1 MAKSSQVMKV
11 INAALDLDLA
21 NPNLEISQK
30 ESLLRERAIMLGTMD
45 YYRYYPRRSMYI
57 TTYSTTS
64 GSDSTIGFIWNGVKP
79 PHQENGATYFTFDE
93 ILEYS
98 VPACKDLDHAYFL
111 GLGKMERAPFSLLAN
126 PSIWDMALL
135 GVANVGSVSATN
147 KDILGLLYNN
157 TLDEL
162 SAGQPQYTISM
173 EEERVYLHPAF
184 GIGQMSFQTYWGYD
198 TPEYVEFDNVDIVC
212 KFISY
217 RFIESIIQARDGIKF
232 DADFQ
237 ISTEALQK
245 RLEKLK
251 EETDSLKNHAVLSQ
265 GLWA

>member
-1 MAKSSQVMKV
+1 MAKSSQVMKI

-64 GSDSTIGFIWNGVKP
+64 NANDTFTWTGTTP
-79 PHQENGATYFTFDE
+79 PKQENGATYIPFEDLLTG
-93 ILEYS
+93 S
-98 VPACKDLDHAYFL
+98 TPACKDLDHAYFI
-111 GLGKMERAPFSLLAN
+111 GIMHGERLYFTQYSNPSLFSLQMFGFAN
-126 PSIWDMALL
+126 PA
-135 GVANVGSVSATN
+135 SVTTN
-147 KDILGLLYNN
+147 TDIMGLLYKNS
-157 TLDEL
+157 LDEL
-162 SAGQPQYTISM
+162 STGQPEFTISM
-173 EEERVYLHPAF
+173 EDERVYITSPF
-184 GIGQMSFQTYWGYD
+184 GLGQLSFQTLWGYD
-198 TPEYVEFDNVDIVC
+198 TPEYVEIGNVDIVC

-217 RFIESIIQARDGIKF
+217 RFIESIIQARDGVKF

-237 ISTEALQK
+237 ISTDALQK

-251 EETDSLKNHAVLSQ
+251 EETDSLKNHAVLYQAS
-265 GLWA
+265 WA